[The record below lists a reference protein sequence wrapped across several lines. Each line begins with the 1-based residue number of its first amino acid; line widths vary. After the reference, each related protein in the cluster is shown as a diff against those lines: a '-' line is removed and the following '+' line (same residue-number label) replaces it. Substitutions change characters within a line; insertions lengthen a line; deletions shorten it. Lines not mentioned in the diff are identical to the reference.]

1 MAKYDLTIREEEL
14 KNKVA
19 KDWFGNYD
27 TTQIIDNIDFAVAI
41 QPQGNELFK
50 ETEYLLWAEAKK
62 GNKQNIYDSVV
73 QLIFTI
79 GKGRINEKHLP
90 PKYIGAFDAEK
101 IAFIPYSAIMEVFSQ
116 TDFNW
121 NVAPSD
127 HSTKEFQQ
135 LKTLVRNALEQ
146 STLQDGNEA
155 YRFDYQ
161 ENRKELKSYISKNFK
176 IDLGTNRGMRIT
188 QNNFVAIYNQWR
200 KEVMPTIA
208 IDFNEAKKNGLL
220 DSAFYL
226 ADLMS
231 GRDNYT
237 LLAKLKVLLKRNKYI
252 LANGKNKVGLFDF
265 SEVEF
270 KDNMQAHKTFW
281 ARYQRPPK
289 EEYWDKIVER
299 NDLLVPQDIRERK
312 GSYFTPAI
320 WVEKSQEYLA
330 KILGENWQD
339 EYYIWDCCAGTG
351 NLLANLTNKYNI
363 WASTIDSADVHIMH
377 ERIASMGEGSN
388 LLDSHVFKFDFLN
401 DDFSQ
406 LPQGLQ
412 EIINDEEKRKKLV
425 IYINPPY
432 AEAGNA
438 KQRTDKEKNKPKTGV
453 SVTQGTYDKYLSQ
466 IGIAGRE
473 LFAQFFIRIYN
484 EIPSCRL
491 AEFSTLKILQAPN
504 FVGFR
509 AAFRAKLESLFIVP
523 ADTFD
528 NVKGQFP
535 IGFFI
540 WNTDKKET
548 FESIYGDVYNAHGE
562 FQGNKNIFALSRNQ
576 KTLTDWVVKT
586 RDKGGNIYVGYICNR
601 SNDFQSQTSNF
612 IANTKEQ
619 FSTPR
624 GSIITEQNLLECS
637 IFYAVRH
644 VIPATWLNDRDQ
656 FLYPRKAWKKDKEF
670 HYDCLAYTLFN
681 TNIQSQFGSNH
692 WIPFTEQ
699 DLQAPDKFQSH
710 FMADFIAGKLKPQTA
725 DTLFGAEESLI
736 PTEPIKFSP
745 EAQAVMDAGRELWY
759 YYMHHKDKELY
770 GAQSINVNASY
781 YDIRRYFQ
789 GVDDKGRMNP
799 DSKDETYMR
808 LWGKIKEAQK
818 VLAKKIEP
826 KVYLYGF
833 LLDETTLPEDEPE
846 AVEVPK
852 QLPAKAT
859 IKTQSKKK
867 KPNQTIVN
875 HYHINAQNISLQT
888 EGTINIGE
896 INDK

>member
-1 MAKYDLTIREEEL
+1 MAKYDLSLREEEI
-14 KNKVA
+14 KHKVA
-19 KDWFGNYD
+19 RDWFGNYD

-41 QPQGNELFK
+41 QPVGNELFK

-79 GKGRINEKHLP
+79 GKGRINERHMP
-90 PKYIGAFDAEK
+90 PKFIGAFDAEK
-101 IAFIPYSAIMEVFSQ
+101 IAFIPYNAIMGVFSQ

-121 NVAPSD
+121 NVPPSD

-135 LKTLVRNALEQ
+135 LKTMVRNALEQ
-146 STLQDGNEA
+146 SSLEDGNEA
-155 YRFDYQ
+155 YRFDFA
-161 ENRKELKSYISKNFK
+161 ENRKELKTYISKNFK
-176 IDLGTNRGMRIT
+176 ADPHTNRGMRIT
-188 QNNFVAIYNQWR
+188 QNNFVAVYNQWR

-231 GRDNYT
+231 GNDNFT
-237 LLAKLKVLLKRNKYI
+237 LLDKLKVLLRKNKYI
-252 LANGKNKVGLFDF
+252 LVNGTNNVGLFNF
-265 SEVEF
+265 SEVSF

-289 EEYWDKIVER
+289 KEYWDKIVER

-312 GSYFTPAI
+312 GSYFTPSI

-330 KILGENWQD
+330 AVLGENWQD

-388 LLDSHVFKFDFLN
+388 LLDSHVFQFDFLN

-432 AEAGNA
+432 AEAASATTITGSS
-438 KQRTDKEKNKPKTGV
+438 KNKKNVATENNTAKKYK
-453 SVTQGTYDKYLSQ
+453 SIIGT
-466 IGIAGRE
+466 AANE
-473 LFAQFFIRIYN
+473 LFAQFFIRIHQ
-484 EIPSCRL
+484 EIPSCLL
-491 AEFSTLKILQAPN
+491 AEFSKLKILQAAN
-504 FVGFR
+504 FADFRSVFR
-509 AAFRAKLESLFIVP
+509 ARLKSLFIVP

-528 NVKGQFP
+528 NVKGVFP

-540 WNTDKKET
+540 WDTNIDEFFDNITADEFIKDRKGNAVKIGEKIFTNLDNIKFINKWYSNFYDKPYPIGIMNTR
-548 FESIYGDVYNAHGE
+548 G
-562 FQGNKNIFALSRNQ
+562 
-576 KTLTDWVVKT
+576 
-586 RDKGGNIYVGYICNR
+586 
-601 SNDFQSQTSNF
+601 NDFQNKNYIRITTDDNHNHT
-612 IANTKEQ
+612 NT
-619 FSTPR
+619 
-624 GSIITEQNLLECS
+624 ITVNNLIPSCIYLS
-637 IFYAVRH
+637 VRH
-644 VIPATWLNDRDQ
+644 CIEATWLNDRDQ
-656 FLYPRKAWKKDKEF
+656 FLYPRKAWKDDKEF
-670 HYDCLAYTLFN
+670 QFDCLAFTLFHGQN
-681 TNIQSQFGSNH
+681 RITSTEGTNH
-692 WIPFTEQ
+692 WIPFTEAE
-699 DLQAPDKFQSH
+699 LQAPDTFQSH
-710 FMADFIAGKLKPQTA
+710 FMSDFIAGKCKPQAA

-736 PTEPIKFSP
+736 PTEPIQFSP
-745 EAQAVMDAGRELWY
+745 EAQAVMDAGRELWR
-759 YYMHHKDKELY
+759 YYMHHKDGELY

-789 GVDDKGRMNP
+789 GVNEKGTMNT
-799 DSKDETYMR
+799 DSQDETYMR
-808 LWGKIKEAQK
+808 LWGNIKEALK

-846 AVEVPK
+846 AVEEVPVTK
-852 QLPAKAT
+852 PAKAP
-859 IKTQSKKK
+859 KTKTKPKTKKSG
-867 KPNQTIVN
+867 QMVVN
-875 HYHINAQNISLQT
+875 NYGTVNIY
-888 EGTINIGE
+888 E
-896 INDK
+896 K